1 MGQFF
6 LGSNLGDLH
15 SHKGIEQICKSSH
28 HLGHLLQS
36 LFIGK
41 F

>member
-1 MGQFF
+1 MGRFF

-15 SHKGIEQICKSSH
+15 SNKGIEQICKSSH

-36 LFIGK
+36 LYIGK